1 MLFSSSIFLHLF
13 LPILLVAYFV
23 SPRMLRNGLLL
34 FASLVFYSWGEPNL
48 ILLMLGSAGL
58 NFLVGRWIGNTLG
71 TSTCRWVLTLGIV
84 GNLLFLGYFKYA
96 VLIVES
102 LSSLS
107 VALNG
112 SGLQVP
118 DIVLPIGI
126 SFYTFQAM
134 AYLIDVY
141 REEVPADQN
150 IVNVALYIALFPQ
163 LIAGPIVRYTQ
174 IADDLYSRRET
185 LDGFADGVQRFVF
198 GLGKKLLIANSLAA
212 VADPIFDLP
221 NSQLTMTVAWLG
233 MVCYTL
239 QIYFDF
245 SGYSDMAIGLG
256 RMFGFSFPENFRY
269 PYIAQSVTEF
279 WRRWHLSLSTWFR
292 DYLYIPLGGNRC
304 AAWRNSLNLL
314 IVFLLCGLW
323 HGASWTF
330 VVWGVYHGVFLMVE
344 RQGLGE
350 TLSKLWRPLRH
361 AYLLLAVIGGW
372 VLFRADSFGH
382 ATAIYRAMLGLQGW
396 NGLEYPWQLYLD
408 SGVALALLAG
418 CIGSLPI
425 LPWLREKLTAPAQ
438 DAPASLQVPRMAFT
452 GVLAVGQLV
461 LLAAVLVASSAV
473 LAAGTHNPFIY
484 FRF

>member
-34 FASLVFYSWGEPNL
+34 SASLLFYAWGEPSL
-48 ILLMLGSAGL
+48 IVLMLGSAAL
-58 NFLVGRWIGNTLG
+58 NYMIGRWIQETQD
-71 TSTCRWVLTLGIV
+71 TPKCRWILTAGIV
-84 GNLLFLGYFKYA
+84 ANLAFLGYFKYA

-107 VALNG
+107 VAFG
-112 SGLQVP
+112 GPGLQVP
-118 DIVLPIGI
+118 EIALPIGI

-141 REEVPADQN
+141 RKEVPADQN
-150 IVNVALYIALFPQ
+150 FVNVALYIALFPQ

-174 IADDLYSRRET
+174 IADDLHGRRET

-221 NSQLTMTVAWLG
+221 NSQLTMSVAWLG

-269 PYIAQSVTEF
+269 PYVAQSVTEF

-304 AAWRNSLNLL
+304 SAWRNSLNLL

-330 VVWGVYHGVFLMVE
+330 VVWGVYHGLFLMVE
-344 RQGLGE
+344 RQGLGDA
-350 TLSKLWRPLRH
+350 LAKLWRPLRH
-361 AYLLLAVIGGW
+361 VYLLFAVIGGW

-382 ATAIYRAMLGLQGW
+382 ATAIYRAMLGLHGW
-396 NGLEYPWQLYLD
+396 NGMEYPWQLYLD
-408 SGVALALLAG
+408 SGVALALVAG
-418 CIGSLPI
+418 IVGSLPI
-425 LPWLREKLTAPAQ
+425 LPWLRERLTTTESEAP
-438 DAPASLQVPRMAFT
+438 SLQVPRMAFT
-452 GVLAVGQLV
+452 GLLAAVQLV
-461 LLAAVLVASSAV
+461 LLAAVLIASSAV